1 MATPSNDLSNAITL
15 EEVLGE
21 EEPKA
26 PSSPQDRERDAY
38 GKQALAGLA
47 AFGTGIPTLLGLAG
61 SGIETLARK
70 AATDDDWG
78 TAWKKSAESGV
89 DKTLMDAGFGAQE
102 WVKDKLN
109 VPNPTTLG
117 EQAAFYSSSVIPN
130 PFVLARGATLL
141 ANLATPLVKMAPKA
155 GSRAAIAQTMGG
167 NKGLLKAAAR
177 RPLETAKDF
186 ATKGNVIR
194 PGVQLGLVAGIDQ
207 GVRAATDMPTLWNP
221 EDLEAQPMTLEDV
234 LSGDA
239 GSDATPQQMS
249 DTLSE
254 GAGPDALTLEDV
266 LGISSVPMTLEDA
279 LSMPSKQEQDD
290 AEWRKMDRQ
299 ADRAENRETLRNWG
313 IGLGTILITAAAA
326 RYGRRAFTPSLTEDP
341 VSGTG
346 IAKRKSGVAQ
356 ALDEIKQSNRKLAET
371 KNQLGKGAQWLHGV
385 TMDMGTHITR
395 KLQDAGVS
403 PAIIARLTDQ
413 EITDDIGRVKYA
425 LETGD
430 FGNGVSAPALKRLY
444 SDYKAMSPDD
454 QQLFKDGIAM
464 IQENANRT
472 RSTAM
477 DALKKGAALGPRSEL
492 EDVRRALDEGTL
504 DDVEAALDQ
513 HRGFIRH
520 LRGTDERVKVG
531 LFDEGGVHIRD
542 EAMDATINRF
552 NANPVMVQMQ
562 RDLEKI
568 NQTILESLV
577 NRKVLSQRYA
587 DGIRRQFTS
596 GDNVIWQPGIEKNS
610 YVNWMRRL
618 STNMGWGTTEG
629 RNVRQASNLLK
640 RATLEGEGIATPLDP
655 FRASAHYMQTMM
667 QHGDTSVKQWN
678 ILSQL
683 LGIRSLP
690 DGRIATQNLDEL
702 LPDNIQNTMGDV
714 TYIGKVDLEN
724 APKNGNPE
732 ITWADKLPHRI
743 KRMLNTEDASDVPR
757 YMDTQKD
764 VLWVQRDGVHHG
776 FHITDPHFRT
786 ALEFDPTLSSRFLR
800 FNNFWK
806 NVFTRTTTG
815 NLSPFAPI
823 SFLYN
828 QQMSGLNA
836 AMRRE
841 SGLTGFKE
849 YSQVIK
855 DSVKGAWEMF
865 SYNVSNDIADMLT
878 ESINRSGVLGRLAPN
893 ASVRFRDR
901 MQRVVEN
908 SMAAPVRRETG
919 QLSTSISASQFDNNI
934 SDILEEA
941 VPFIQKSTGE
951 AGVQMVWRI
960 WKHFNTAMHE
970 GTALGMTMRR
980 LADEAGPGQVSGNRI
995 REIVSEVKTM
1005 TGDVRRRGSST
1016 AMKAFNASV
1025 PFSGAMLQAWSTAG
1039 RAMHKAGWGK
1049 SVATLSTV
1057 IGMPTAMEVT
1067 WNNTVDMYMDGVK
1080 WTDPNNLEQH
1090 WTYAEY
1096 YWNGFTSA
1104 QRNNNRIFFIPGKPP
1119 WEAVLIPVTP
1129 EFSLFRG
1136 IVIDGMDELFGVSA
1150 LPLMDEQSRSDITG
1164 RKTNHFLAGLTRTF
1178 DIPTP
1183 PVIAA
1188 LLSAAG
1194 QDLRVGLQ
1202 SAIDPEDAGMDIGIV
1217 ELRKQGT
1224 GETTTRN
1231 YGRTRFVN
1239 EDIDS
1244 NIKNM
1249 LQDLFGAGAATLMA
1263 TYEGFESARTSGRGT
1278 LDSAAHGLDA
1288 LGTAVKTQARY
1299 VQPLLGKTLRPTPN
1313 DEVARELYAK
1323 EQTLK
1328 SAEKDWK
1335 AIMTGGREDPSFQD
1349 PVTNDPIAIEIA
1361 ANVSHI
1367 KSQLTKHNEII
1378 ADLKARVNRY
1388 GNASIIDGKPVS
1400 VQERNDLIDAT
1411 NIEISRYRTEK
1422 LLLLQEWEQAMTE
1435 ELTRRLGRPVEVNLS
1450 GYYVRPNPGGVK
1462 AVPELGKPVKGF

>member
-1 MATPSNDLSNAITL
+1 MAKSYPDLSNAITL

-21 EEPKA
+21 EKPKA
-26 PSSPQDRERDAY
+26 PSSPQGRERDAY
-38 GKQALAGLA
+38 GKQAAAGLA

-78 TAWKKSAESGV
+78 TAWKKSAESGI

-117 EQAAFYSSSVIPN
+117 EQAAFYSTAVIPN
-130 PFVLARGATLL
+130 PFTIARGATLL
-141 ANLATPLVKMAPKA
+141 ANLATPLVKMAPKV
-155 GSRAAIAQTMGG
+155 GSRAAIAQARGG
-167 NKGLLKAAAR
+167 NIGLLKAAAR
-177 RPLETAKDF
+177 RPVETAKDF

-234 LSGDA
+234 LSGDTELA
-239 GSDATPQQMS
+239 
-249 DTLSE
+249 DTLS
-254 GAGPDALTLEDV
+254 GGNGSDALTLEDV
-266 LGISSVPMTLEDA
+266 LDSSSVPMTLEDA

-290 AEWRKMDRQ
+290 AEWREMDRQ
-299 ADRAENRETLRNWG
+299 ADRAENYETLRNWG

-326 RYGRRAFTPSLTEDP
+326 RYGRRAFTPSLAEDS
-341 VSGTG
+341 VTGTG
-346 IAKRKSGVAQ
+346 IAERKGGVAQ
-356 ALDEIKQSNRKLAET
+356 AIDEIKQSNRKLAET
-371 KNQLGKGAQWLHGV
+371 KKQLGKGAQWLHGV
-385 TMDMGTHITR
+385 TMDMGTHTTR
-395 KLQDAGVS
+395 KLQEAGVS
-403 PAIIARLTDQ
+403 PAIIARLTGQ

-444 SDYKAMSPDD
+444 SDYKVMTPED
-454 QQLFKDGIAM
+454 QQRFKDGMAA
-464 IQENANRT
+464 IQENANRN
-472 RSTAM
+472 RATAI
-477 DALKKGAALGPRSEL
+477 DALKKGARRSHTEEGHL
-492 EDVRRALDEGTL
+492 YLDDIRRSLDEGTL
-504 DDVEAALDQ
+504 DDVESALNQ
-513 HRGFIRH
+513 HRDFISH
-520 LRGTDERVKVG
+520 LRGTDQRVKVG
-531 LFDEGGVHIRD
+531 LFDENGVHIRD
-542 EAMDATINRF
+542 EVMSTKINRF

-577 NRKVLSQRYA
+577 NRKVLSKRYA

-596 GDNVIWQPGIEKNS
+596 GDNVIWQPGIEKNA

-618 STNMGWGTTEG
+618 ATNMGWGTTEG

-640 RATLEGEGIATPLDP
+640 RATLGSQGIASPIDP

-678 ILSQL
+678 ILSEL
-683 LGIRSLP
+683 LRIRSLP

-702 LPDNIQNTMGDV
+702 LPDNIQNTMGDI
-714 TYIGKVDLEN
+714 TYIGRVDLDS
-724 APKNGNPE
+724 APKSGNPQ

-743 KRMLNTEDASDVPR
+743 KRMLNTEEATDVPR
-757 YMDTQKD
+757 YMDKQSD

-806 NVFTRTTTG
+806 NVFTKTTTG
-815 NLSPFAPI
+815 NLSPFAPM

-849 YSQVIK
+849 YSQVMK

-865 SYNVSNDIADMLT
+865 SYNVSNDIADMIT

-893 ASVRFRDR
+893 ASARFRDR

-919 QLSTSISASQFDNNI
+919 QLATSIKASQFDNNI

-980 LADEAGPGQVSGNRI
+980 LADEPGEFGQVSGNRV

-1080 WTDPNNLEQH
+1080 WTDPNNPEQQ

-1104 QRNNNRIFFIPGKPP
+1104 QRNNNRIFFVPGKPP

-1150 LPLMDEQSRSDITG
+1150 LPLIDEQSRSDITG

-1217 ELRKQGT
+1217 ELRKQGM
-1224 GETTTRN
+1224 GEITTRN

-1239 EDIDS
+1239 EEIDS

-1263 TYEGFESARTSGRGT
+1263 MYEGFESARTSSLGI

-1367 KSQLTKHNEII
+1367 KSQLSKHNEII
-1378 ADLKARVNRY
+1378 ADLKARVNRH
-1388 GNASIIDGKPVS
+1388 GNASIIDGKNVS
-1400 VQERNDLIDAT
+1400 VQERNDIIDAT
-1411 NIEISRYRTEK
+1411 NIEISRYRIEK
-1422 LLLLQEWEQAMTE
+1422 LLLLQQWEQGMTE

>member
-1 MATPSNDLSNAITL
+1 MTQQKSPINLDDL
-15 EEVLGE
+15 VD
-21 EEPKA
+21 EPKA
-26 PSSPQDRERDAY
+26 PGSPQGRERDAY
-38 GKQALAGLA
+38 GKQAVAGLA

-61 SGIETLARK
+61 SGIETLARR
-70 AATDDDWG
+70 ATTDDDWG
-78 TAWKKSAESGV
+78 TAWKKSAESGI

-130 PFVLARGATLL
+130 PFMLARGATLL

-221 EDLEAQPMTLEDV
+221 EDLDQPIDLDRI
-234 LSGDA
+234 SGDDGDNTLA
-239 GSDATPQQMS
+239 GGSGSNAIDLDSIPNTIDLDNLPQDLPQ
-249 DTLSE
+249 
-254 GAGPDALTLEDV
+254 
-266 LGISSVPMTLEDA
+266 GIKNHRE
-279 LSMPSKQEQDD
+279 
-290 AEWRKMDRQ
+290 MDRQ

-346 IAKRKSGVAQ
+346 IAKRKNGVAQ
-356 ALDEIKQSNRKLAET
+356 AVDEIKQSNRKLAET

-444 SDYKAMSPDD
+444 SDYKAMSRND

-464 IQENANRT
+464 IQENANRN
-472 RSTAM
+472 RATAI
-477 DALKKGAALGPRSEL
+477 DALKKGARQSHTEEGQLYLDDIRRS
-492 EDVRRALDEGTL
+492 LDEGTL
-504 DDVEAALDQ
+504 DDVETALSR
-513 HRGFIRH
+513 HRHFISH
-520 LRGTDERVKVG
+520 LRGTDRRVKVG
-531 LFDEGGVHIRD
+531 LFDENGVHVRD
-542 EAMDATINRF
+542 EVMSAKIRRF

-577 NRKVLSQRYA
+577 NRKVLSQKYA

-610 YVNWMRRL
+610 YVNWMKRL

-640 RATLEGEGIATPLDP
+640 RATLKGEGIATPLDP

-980 LADEAGPGQVSGNRI
+980 LADEAGPGQVSGNRV
-995 REIVSEVKTM
+995 REIVTEVKTM

-1067 WNNTVDMYMDGVK
+1067 WNNTVDMYMDGMK
-1080 WTDPNNLEQH
+1080 WTDPNNLDQE
-1090 WTYAEY
+1090 WTYADY

-1150 LPLMDEQSRSDITG
+1150 LPLTDEQSRSDITG

-1188 LLSAAG
+1188 ALSAAG

-1202 SAIDPEDAGMDIGIV
+1202 SAIDPEDAGIDIGIV

-1239 EDIDS
+1239 EQIDS

-1335 AIMTGGREDPSFQD
+1335 AIMTGGREDPSVQL

-1361 ANVSHI
+1361 ASVKGI
-1367 KSQLTKHNEII
+1367 KSTLSPYDEQI
-1378 ADLKARVNRY
+1378 AILKKRVNAY

-1411 NIEISRYRTEK
+1411 NLEISRYRIEK
-1422 LLLLQEWEQAMTE
+1422 LLILQDWEQRMTKT
-1435 ELTRRLGRPVEVNLS
+1435 LTERLDRPVDINLS
-1450 GYYVRPNPGGVK
+1450 GYYVRPNPGGQLT
-1462 AVPELGKPVKGF
+1462 VPEPGLPVKGF

>member
-1 MATPSNDLSNAITL
+1 MTQQKSPINLDDL
-15 EEVLGE
+15 VD
-21 EEPKA
+21 EPKA
-26 PSSPQDRERDAY
+26 PGSPQGRERDAY
-38 GKQALAGLA
+38 GKQAVAGLA

-61 SGIETLARK
+61 SGIETLARR
-70 AATDDDWG
+70 ATTDDDWG
-78 TAWKKSAESGV
+78 TAWKKSAESGI

-130 PFVLARGATLL
+130 PFMLARGATLL

-221 EDLEAQPMTLEDV
+221 EDLDQPIDLDRI
-234 LSGDA
+234 SGDDGDNTLA
-239 GSDATPQQMS
+239 GGSGSNAIDLDSIPNTIDLDNLPQDLPQ
-249 DTLSE
+249 
-254 GAGPDALTLEDV
+254 
-266 LGISSVPMTLEDA
+266 GIKNHRE
-279 LSMPSKQEQDD
+279 
-290 AEWRKMDRQ
+290 MDRQ

-346 IAKRKSGVAQ
+346 IAKRKNGVAQ
-356 ALDEIKQSNRKLAET
+356 AVDEIKQSNRKLAET

-444 SDYKAMSPDD
+444 SDYKAMSRND

-464 IQENANRT
+464 IQENANRN
-472 RSTAM
+472 RATAI
-477 DALKKGAALGPRSEL
+477 DALKKGARQSHTEEGQLYLDDIRRS
-492 EDVRRALDEGTL
+492 LDEGTL
-504 DDVEAALDQ
+504 DDVETALSR
-513 HRGFIRH
+513 HRHFISH
-520 LRGTDERVKVG
+520 LRGTDRRVKVG
-531 LFDEGGVHIRD
+531 LFDENGVHVRD
-542 EAMDATINRF
+542 EVMSAKIRRF

-577 NRKVLSQRYA
+577 NRKVLSQKYA

-610 YVNWMRRL
+610 YVNWMKRL

-640 RATLEGEGIATPLDP
+640 RATLKGEGIATPLDP

-690 DGRIATQNLDEL
+690 NGRIATQNLDEL

-980 LADEAGPGQVSGNRI
+980 LADEAGPGQVSGNRV
-995 REIVSEVKTM
+995 REIVTEVKTM

-1067 WNNTVDMYMDGVK
+1067 WNNTVDMYMDGMK
-1080 WTDPNNLEQH
+1080 WTDPNNLDQE
-1090 WTYAEY
+1090 WTYADY

-1150 LPLMDEQSRSDITG
+1150 LPLTDEQSRSDITG

-1188 LLSAAG
+1188 ALSAAG

-1202 SAIDPEDAGMDIGIV
+1202 SAIDPEDAGIDIGIV

-1239 EDIDS
+1239 EQIDS

-1335 AIMTGGREDPSFQD
+1335 AIMTGGREDPSVQL

-1361 ANVSHI
+1361 ASVKGI
-1367 KSQLTKHNEII
+1367 KSTLSPYDEQI
-1378 ADLKARVNRY
+1378 AILKKRVNAY

-1411 NIEISRYRTEK
+1411 NLEISRYRIEK
-1422 LLLLQEWEQAMTE
+1422 LLILQDWEQRMTKT
-1435 ELTRRLGRPVEVNLS
+1435 LTERLDRPVDINLS
-1450 GYYVRPNPGGVK
+1450 GYYVRPNPGGQLT
-1462 AVPELGKPVKGF
+1462 VPEPGLPVKGF